1 MQILSHRGFWKTA
14 EEKNSLQAFSHA
26 FSSGFG
32 TETDIRD
39 YCGELVIS
47 HDIPHRNCMLL
58 RDFFEL
64 FVSYDPLLPLA
75 LNIKSDGLADALK
88 KLLIE
93 YNITN
98 YFCFDMSVPDML
110 SYLSAGINVFARLS
124 EFECENPLLGQV
136 QGIWLD
142 NFIND
147 QCDGERI
154 QRLITR
160 GLPVCCVSP
169 ELHQRN
175 RAGYWHQLRLVARKV
190 AVNDAL
196 MLCTDVPDQAREFL
210 CEKYN

>member
-1 MQILSHRGFWKTA
+1 MQILSHRGLWTTA
-14 EEKNSLQAFSHA
+14 VEKNSLQAFRRSFGA
-26 FSSGFG
+26 GYG

-47 HDIPHRNCMLL
+47 HDIPHQGCLSL

-75 LNIKSDGLADALK
+75 LNIKSDGLAMTLK
-88 KLLIE
+88 TLLQE
-93 YNITN
+93 YNIGN

-110 SYLSAGINVFARLS
+110 SYIAAGVNVFARIS
-124 EFECENPLLGQV
+124 EFEYENALLDQV

-142 NFIND
+142 NFSD
-147 QCDGERI
+147 EQCDGEKI
-154 QRLITR
+154 QHLVAR

-175 RAGYWHQLRLVARKV
+175 AAGYWQQLRKV
-190 AVNDAL
+190 AGGMPATDSL
-196 MLCTDVPDQAREFL
+196 MLCTDVPDQAREVL
-210 CEKYN
+210 YEY

>member
-1 MQILSHRGFWKTA
+1 MQILSHRGLWTTA
-14 EEKNSLQAFSHA
+14 EEKNSLQAFCQS
-26 FSSGFG
+26 FSAGFG
-32 TETDIRD
+32 TETDVRD

-47 HDIPHRNCMLL
+47 HDIPHQGCLLL

-75 LNIKSDGLADALK
+75 LNIKSDGLAEALK
-88 KLLIE
+88 NLLRE
-93 YNITN
+93 YNIHN

-110 SYLSAGINVFARLS
+110 SYISAGVNVFARLS
-124 EFECENPLLGQV
+124 EFERENSLLSQV

-154 QRLITR
+154 QRLIVR

-169 ELHQRN
+169 ELHQRDP
-175 RAGYWHQLRLVARKV
+175 AEYWQQLRKV
-190 AVNDAL
+190 AGGLPVTDAL
-196 MLCTDVPDQAREFL
+196 MLCTDVPDQAREVFR
-210 CEKYN
+210 EH